1 MYLSLI
7 PSHAIAG
14 WLLNHIDRLLDH
26 FGLAH
31 QESIEELI
39 YVIIIVAFSL
49 LVGWLVKR
57 AILFVATK
65 AVALR
70 EGSMGHELLRQHTLT
85 KCSHIIPPLVFLG
98 MLPFAFISDNPMLVI
113 IEKLAI
119 VYTLICLAIGINA
132 VFSFVFLRINQ
143 HENERNLPLKGIL
156 NIAIGIVWI
165 VIAIISISVLIGK
178 SPVAL
183 LTGLGAFAAALMLI
197 FKDSILGFVAGIQM
211 SENDMLR
218 VGDWI
223 VIPSTPANGIVEDVT
238 LSTVKVRNWDNTL
251 VMVPPYTL
259 VSTSF
264 QNYRGMSETGVRRI
278 LQSFIIDLTTVR
290 PADETMI
297 EKAKAAYPE
306 LDQFIEQAKKQAD
319 TAVSLPDVRGL
330 DGSLQSNLGLYR
342 AYVCSYLLNHPRIA
356 RDQRVMVRLQEANTS
371 GIPLNIWCFTDT
383 ANFDAYEAIRSE
395 VTEHIILSA
404 AAFDLGIYSS
414 ASLVVETEQK

>member
-7 PSHAIAG
+7 PSHAIAA
-14 WLLNHIDRLLDH
+14 WLLRHIDRLLDH
-26 FGLAH
+26 LGLSH
-31 QESIEELI
+31 QDSLEELI
-39 YVIIIVAFSL
+39 YVIVIVCVSL
-49 LVGWLVKR
+49 LIGWLVKR
-57 AILFVATK
+57 GILFVATK
-65 AVALR
+65 AVAMR
-70 EGSMGHELLRQHTLT
+70 DGSMGRELLRQHTLT

-98 MLPFAFISDNPMLVI
+98 MLPFAFLSDNPMLIVI
-113 IEKLAI
+113 QRVAV

-132 VFSFVFLRINQ
+132 VFSFVFFRINQ

-165 VIAIISISVLIGK
+165 VISIISVSVLIDK

-223 VIPSTPANGIVEDVT
+223 VIPSTLANGIVEDVT

-290 PADETMI
+290 PADDAMI
-297 EKAKAAYPE
+297 AKVKAAYPDLE
-306 LDQFIEQAKKQAD
+306 QFIEQAQTQPDKS
-319 TAVSLPDVRGL
+319 VSMPDVRGL
-330 DGSLQSNLGLYR
+330 DGTLQSNLGLYR
-342 AYVCSYLLNHPRIA
+342 AYVCSYLLKHPRIA
-356 RDQRVMVRLQEANTS
+356 SDQRVMVRLQEANTS
-371 GIPLNIWCFTDT
+371 GIPLNIWCFTNT

-395 VTEHIILSA
+395 VTEHIILA
-404 AAFDLGIYSS
+404 ASDFGLGIYSS